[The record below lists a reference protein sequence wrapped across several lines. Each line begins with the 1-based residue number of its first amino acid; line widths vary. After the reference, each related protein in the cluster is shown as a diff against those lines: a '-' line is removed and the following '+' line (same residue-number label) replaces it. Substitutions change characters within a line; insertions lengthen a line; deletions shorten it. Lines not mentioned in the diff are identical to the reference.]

1 MSASNLP
8 FLEVTE
14 INEAIVVRFVDRKVL
29 NDHKME
35 LMAKELFALADTL
48 GTRELRLDFGNVEY
62 LQSSA
67 LGKLIGLAKNRVD
80 AADQAR
86 KEWVAEEFR
95 GGLRDDK
102 ADGIRPPRHEAARR
116 SIRRV
121 PQAMDRALD
130 DRPRRR
136 LYAVAAVDH
145 AGDGRSGNPRG
156 QRDGLEGLRVGN
168 TS

>member
-1 MSASNLP
+1 MPTPNVP

-67 LGKLIGLAKNRVD
+67 LGKLVGLAKKIATAGGRLVLCNIHDDVYKAFTVTNLDKLFTIERV
-80 AADQAR
+80 
-86 KEWVAEEFR
+86 KSSE
-95 GGLRDDK
+95 
-102 ADGIRPPRHEAARR
+102 PEA
-116 SIRRV
+116 
-121 PQAMDRALD
+121 
-130 DRPRRR
+130 
-136 LYAVAAVDH
+136 
-145 AGDGRSGNPRG
+145 
-156 QRDGLEGLRVGN
+156 
-168 TS
+168 